1 MTFEE
6 LGLSP
11 RVLTGV
17 RSMGYSEP
25 TPIQR
30 EAVPHILAGSDVVG
44 CAQTGTGKTAAFVLP
59 MLDRIEKTGT
69 IGALIVTPTRELAQ
83 QIADTAMKAT
93 RGTGHRIAVIYGG
106 VGYEPQLQKLRKGV
120 DIVIATPGRLLDI
133 NARGELDLSSVKVL
147 VLDEA
152 DRMLDMGFWPDVR
165 KIISLC
171 PDSRQNL
178 LFSATMSTEVLRVV
192 RSTLHEPVMVET
204 SPAAT
209 PVERI
214 EQRVYPVNA
223 QQKAELLVTLLDRE
237 SLDKVLVFTRTKHRA
252 DHVHKVLAREGVSSA
267 PIHGGRT
274 QAQRQKALEG
284 FKSGRHRVL
293 VATDVV
299 SRGIDVDEISH
310 VINYDLPNTAE
321 DYVHR
326 IGRTARAGASGS
338 AITFLAAEEYETLA
352 EIERVLGERLVC
364 EDVEGFSYGHRIVP
378 NPERKVDTTPRPV
391 FSSGVMSHRGG
402 SRRGGQRRGPRR

>member
-1 MTFEE
+1 MNFEE

-11 RVLTGV
+11 RVLSGV
-17 RSMGYSEP
+17 ASMGYTEP

-30 EAVPHILAGSDVVG
+30 ETIPHILAGRDIVG

-59 MLDRIEKTGT
+59 ILDRIQKSGRVH
-69 IGALIVTPTRELAQ
+69 ALIVTPTRELAQ
-83 QIADTAMKAT
+83 QIADTALKASKA
-93 RGTGHRIAVIYGG
+93 TGHRIAVIYGG

-133 NARGELDLSSVKVL
+133 QNRGSIDLSSVEIL

-165 KIISLC
+165 KIIALV
-171 PDSRQNL
+171 PESRQNL
-178 LFSATMSTEVLRVV
+178 LFSATMSSDVTRIVK
-192 RSTLHEPVMVET
+192 STLHDPISVET
-204 SPAAT
+204 APSAT
-209 PVERI
+209 PVDRV
-214 EQRVYPVNA
+214 EQRIYPVNG
-223 QQKAELLVTLLDRE
+223 QQKAELLVTLLNRDALDR
-237 SLDKVLVFTRTKHRA
+237 VLVFTRTKHRA
-252 DHVHKVLAREGVSSA
+252 DHVHKILTREGVSCA
-267 PIHGGRT
+267 AIHGGRS
-274 QAQRQKALEG
+274 QAQRQNALDG

-299 SRGIDVDEISH
+299 SRGIDVEEISH

-338 AITFLAAEEYETLA
+338 AISFLAAEEYETLA
-352 EIERVLGERLVC
+352 EIERVLGEALVC
-364 EDVEGFSYGHRIVP
+364 EDVEGFDYAHRIVP
-378 NPERKVDTTPRPV
+378 AAERKVNTAPRAV
-391 FSSGVMSHRGG
+391 FSSGVMGRKGA
-402 SRRGGQRRGPRR
+402 RRGGPRRAPRK